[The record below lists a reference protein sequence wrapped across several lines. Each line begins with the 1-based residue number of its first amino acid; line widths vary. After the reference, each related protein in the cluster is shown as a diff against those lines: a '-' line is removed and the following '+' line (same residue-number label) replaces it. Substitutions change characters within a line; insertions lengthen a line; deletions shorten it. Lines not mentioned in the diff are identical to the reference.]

1 MISQLKLIWEHTII
15 VAGQKDDFIAGSLLD
30 YPYFEEPCKMI
41 HIDLSKQQVLNTGP
55 KSIQKIKITGNL
67 RQEEGGT
74 MFFISEEV
82 KKTILDFS
90 QRTVRVL

>member
-1 MISQLKLIWEHTII
+1 
-15 VAGQKDDFIAGSLLD
+15 
-30 YPYFEEPCKMI
+30 MI

-55 KSIQKIKITGNL
+55 KSIQKIEITGNL

-74 MFFISEEV
+74 MFFIGEEV
-82 KKTILDFS
+82 KQTILDFS

>member
-1 MISQLKLIWEHTII
+1 
-15 VAGQKDDFIAGSLLD
+15 
-30 YPYFEEPCKMI
+30 MI